1 MREIAFS
8 YHQPR
13 GDRRHFVTE
22 EDVRVVL
29 ERLPGSVLKRLKA
42 VHFNDRSWGRRSL
55 GYVRPGHNE
64 IALCALAPRVSLGVY
79 LRRSQSPGQFGAVRA
94 SQWPLLAI
102 RRFMLYDVL
111 LHELGHLQTIDQRAK
126 TWRRQ
131 FAGETLAQDFA
142 ESWCRELWSQPFDH
156 PDPVHSAPTPM
167 ELAAVRGGWTAA
179 NADYKSGLFHTQS
192 KRYDEAV
199 QFLTRA
205 VERFPSHALAFE
217 LLGKLTY
224 AGLGTAQSNVNAIE
238 LLSSA
243 VRLDPSLLDAHLYL
257 GIALARENREAE
269 ARRVLERA
277 IELDSYAPV
286 AMAAYGDV
294 LADWGYFGEAE
305 PLFKKALKTNP
316 KCVLAIRDYGRCLI
330 RDANPNAEK
339 NLSRAV
345 ELFEQAVAVDPKDA
359 ESHYRLGDVLVCI
372 DGEEQRGIDHLNK
385 ALRINPG
392 HEKAAVRLAE
402 IQAA

>member
-1 MREIAFS
+1 MRDIAFS
-8 YHQPR
+8 YHHPR

-29 ERLPGSVLKRLKA
+29 ERLPGSVSKRLKA
-42 VHFNDRSWGRRSL
+42 VHFNDRARGRRCL

-94 SQWPLLAI
+94 SQWPLQAI

-111 LHELGHLQTIDQRAK
+111 LHELGHLQIIDQKAK

-131 FAGETLAQDFA
+131 FACETLAQDFA
-142 ESWCRELWSQPFDH
+142 ESWCRELWAQPFDH
-156 PDPVHSAPTPM
+156 PDPVHSAPTPE
-167 ELAAVRGGWTAA
+167 ELAAVREGWTAA

-199 QFLTRA
+199 QLLTRA
-205 VERFPSHALAFE
+205 VERFSSHALALE

-224 AGLGTAQSNVNAIE
+224 AGLGAPESNLGAIE
-238 LLSSA
+238 LLTKA
-243 VRLDPSLLDAHLYL
+243 VRLDPSLFDANLYL
-257 GIALARENREAE
+257 GFALAKENREAE
-269 ARRVLERA
+269 ARRSLERA
-277 IELDSYAPV
+277 VLLDSYAPL
-286 AMAAYGDV
+286 AKAAYADV
-294 LADWGYFGEAE
+294 LADWGYFAE
-305 PLFKKALKTNP
+305 SEGLFKKALKINP
-316 KCVLAIRDYGRCLI
+316 KCTYTIRNYGRCLI
-330 RDANPNAEK
+330 RDANSDAEK
-339 NLSRAV
+339 NLSWAV
-345 ELFEQAVAVDPKDA
+345 ELFEQAVAIDPKDA

-372 DGEEQRGIDHLNK
+372 DGEEQRGIDHLKK

-402 IQAA
+402 IQAG

>member
-1 MREIAFS
+1 MRDIAFS
-8 YHQPR
+8 YHQPP
-13 GDRRHFVTE
+13 GARRHFVTE

-29 ERLPGSVLKRLKA
+29 ERLPGSVSKRLKA
-42 VHFNDRSWGRRSL
+42 VHFNDRGRGKRCL
-55 GYVRPGHNE
+55 GYVRRGRDE
-64 IALCALAPRVSLGVY
+64 IALCALPPRVSLAGC
-79 LRRSQSPGQFGAVRA
+79 LRRSQSPGQFGAIRGC
-94 SQWPLLAI
+94 QWPPTAV
-102 RRFMLYDVL
+102 RRLMLYNVF
-111 LHELGHLQTIDQRAK
+111 LHELGHLQVVNTNAK
-126 TWRRQ
+126 TMRRR
-131 FAGETLAQDFA
+131 FAHETLAQDFA
-142 ESWCRELWSQPFDH
+142 EHWCRELWSQPFDH
-156 PDPVHSAPTPM
+156 PDPVHNAPTPQ
-167 ELAAVRGGWTAA
+167 ELAAVQEGWAAA
-179 NADYKSGLFHTQS
+179 NADYKTGLLRKQS
-192 KRYDEAV
+192 ERYEEAV
-199 QFLTRA
+199 QLLTRA
-205 VERFPSHALAFE
+205 VDRFPRHTLALE
-217 LLGKLTY
+217 MLGGLTY

-257 GIALARENREAE
+257 GLALARENREAE

-305 PLFKKALKTNP
+305 ALFKKALKTNP
-316 KCVLAIRDYGRCLI
+316 KCVLAIRDYGQCLI
-330 RDANPNAEK
+330 RDANPDAEK

-372 DGEEQRGIDHLNK
+372 DGEEQRGIDHLNI

-402 IQAA
+402 VQG